1 MDPVRALK
9 KRKQKQNILLLSLL
23 LAVIAA
29 AAVCLFGGSLLG
41 SLKGITEIIGL
52 FALAF
57 AVLVASR
64 YLLKDYVYRL
74 EEAENGDVDLTVT
87 ELQGKRRVTVCR
99 IGLSA
104 VEEILTETPET
115 RKAMKERLKGMKR
128 YDYCIDL
135 VPSRSLYLL
144 FRDRDETVS
153 VRLIPDERMER
164 ILLERSGHTL
174 VKAEGSE
181 IK

>member
-1 MDPVRALK
+1 MYEYKAQRRNKAAAVTT
-9 KRKQKQNILLLSLL
+9 LLSSL
-23 LAVIAA
+23 A

-41 SLKGITEIIGL
+41 SLKGIAEIIGL

-64 YLLKDYVYRL
+64 YLLKDYVYSL

-99 IGLSA
+99 IELSA

-128 YDYCIDL
+128 YDYCADL

-174 VKAEGSE
+174 MKAEGSE